1 MTPRHR
7 IPLVLSLLALVAG
20 GLWFGHSWL
29 RRDSQ
34 PSVKGNDEA
43 QPKEGRL
50 AEPGSGAPARP
61 ALSGQD
67 PAPAPKPFETEDPLL
82 HGVAD
87 ASQRLPLRLDAIK
100 QLLAQPLPAPVLE
113 EVIAFLSSEVPADAA
128 RAERERALRNALLNR
143 LREHPEHMTALV
155 PALAAQ
161 AANPQQDPGLRDYA
175 LQHLAVW
182 VPKLDEKTKEQA
194 IPALQNALRESDST
208 YAGTALVGLN
218 DLWQRGFLEGA
229 AFDPATE
236 ARRIAQDDH
245 VSVLSRLTA
254 LALASEL
261 RLRDDA
267 LVDLA
272 HRWSAPT
279 SSVPEGA
286 RRAAQAFLITQAS
299 LH

>member
-1 MTPRHR
+1 M
-7 IPLVLSLLALVAG
+7 
-20 GLWFGHSWL
+20 
-29 RRDSQ
+29 DSQ

-43 QPKEGRL
+43 SSKQEGLTERGQIT
-50 AEPGSGAPARP
+50 PPRP
-61 ALSGQD
+61 ASFHQD
-67 PAPAPKPFETEDPLL
+67 AASPKPFETEHPRLSIL
-82 HGVAD
+82 AD
-87 ASQRLPLRLDAIK
+87 ADQRLPLRLDGVNR
-100 QLLAQPLPAPVLE
+100 LLAQPLTETELTE
-113 EVIAFLSSEVPADAA
+113 MIEFLTSKMPNGDALV
-128 RAERERALRNALLNR
+128 ERERGLRNHLINR
-143 LREHPEHMTALV
+143 LREHREHRVALV
-155 PALAAQ
+155 PALVAQ

-182 VPKLDEKTKEQA
+182 VPELDETSKELA

-218 DLWQRGFLEGA
+218 DLWQRGLLEKA
-229 AFDPATE
+229 TFDPATE
-236 ARRIAQDDH
+236 ARRIAQDDR
-245 VSVLSRLTA
+245 VNVLSRLTA

-272 HRWSAPT
+272 RRWSAPT